1 MKSIIKKSNANNKNK
16 PKKRVTFKD
25 HMRRHNKK
33 QTKKIQWGG
42 EIAEDDVKNLEEKYG
57 RQKIWNEMY
66 FPANENQNEE
76 EKRIKL
82 FELDEYL
89 TNGIQDVDNAI
100 KDNSDTAFS
109 NRLET
114 LKTGLDSLFSTVH
127 PMLELTGP
135 PVPQMQMQDLQNPV
149 PQMQDLQN
157 PVTGLQQPFPQI
169 QDLEQQNLQNPVTGL
184 QQQVPQMQDLEQQD
198 LQQQDLQNPDLDT
211 NVNQQDPNSFTETI
225 LENANPVYETDAY
238 YANNDNNNDNSIT
251 DNKSDVVGD
260 NQIDDQSSNSIS
272 DPLVS
277 FEDFDQVIKAIEP
290 QIENIICLLLL
301 VLGKKNDENK
311 DEEISKVI
319 QEINSKI
326 SADYWCKETDNMYKK
341 MNDAMVIL
349 SNSSTSNLD
358 ILLSKIMSQTIN
370 YINFYDSIVTKYN
383 EKEKNVE
390 NEMQQ
395 KTIAELQ
402 EKIKKLKQLEQILI
416 DLTKKVPG
424 IEIDNSSSEQSD
436 KLSTFET
443 FIDTLLL
450 AFTTSQIL
458 IGGRKKTTKKANRRI
473 YKRRQTK
480 RKRKGKGS
488 K

>member
-57 RQKIWNEMY
+57 RQKIWKEMY
-66 FPANENQNEE
+66 FPANENQNEQ

-82 FELDEYL
+82 LELDEYL
-89 TNGIQDVDNAI
+89 TNGIQDVDKAI
-100 KDNSDTAFS
+100 KDNSDTLFS

-157 PVTGLQQPFPQI
+157 PVTGLQQ
-169 QDLEQQNLQNPVTGL
+169 QDFQNP
-184 QQQVPQMQDLEQQD
+184 
-198 LQQQDLQNPDLDT
+198 NLDT